1 MTCARIVE
9 LRIDVV
15 IFPLSSDREDWPPRP
30 IHLDGTYMVHVL
42 PTRLRVDQAAAPA
55 SRQIAL
61 GALEQL
67 RSVWRGEHPEVAPAA
82 RHCPWPSRWI
92 ASDPDPAGIVEARDI
107 TRAVGCVRVV
117 AVVEL
122 PSEGGVREEVLARV
136 DAPLTTWGSLAFAP
150 QVERAWLACLRLAV
164 ER

>member
-9 LRIDVV
+9 LRTEVV

-30 IHLDGTYMVHVL
+30 IHLDGTYVVHIL
-42 PTRLRVDQAAAPA
+42 PTRLRVDQASAPA

-67 RSVWRGEHPEVAPAA
+67 RSVWRGERPEVAPAA
-82 RHCPWPSRWI
+82 RHRPWPSRWI
-92 ASDPDPAGIVEARDI
+92 ASDPDPADIVEAEEI

-122 PSEGGVREEVLARV
+122 PSEEVLARV
-136 DAPLTTWGSLAFAP
+136 DAPLTTWGSLAFVP